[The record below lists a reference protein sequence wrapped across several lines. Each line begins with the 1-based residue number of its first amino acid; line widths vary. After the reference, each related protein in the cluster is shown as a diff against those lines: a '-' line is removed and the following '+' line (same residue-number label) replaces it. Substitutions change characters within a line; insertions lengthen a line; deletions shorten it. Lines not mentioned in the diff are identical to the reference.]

1 MAEKKKPKPGPSTG
15 GSSKSRIKRP
25 KGSQPL
31 TLGTGGLRTGKVS
44 KKQQAGTR
52 KVVGAIASVT
62 PVGRVA
68 KAATKGADKLI
79 GKAITKSTNKKWTQ
93 LDIPKPT
100 TKISATKQS
109 IRERKLTKERVPPIS
124 SRTWQPSWTANDG
137 GAVKSIRSTNALK
150 KRVKAAGKLNPVPKK
165 VSRDFNKTL
174 SELQAGKT
182 PSYKPSTAKKP
193 TRTKPNPYNKAK
205 DEVLSLDSVVRSNRR
220 GSAGRLDK
228 RFQILSTPTKKK
240 NIRAYKASQKK
251 K

>member
-15 GSSKSRIKRP
+15 GSSKSSVKRP

-52 KVVGAIASVT
+52 KVVGALAATLVPAVRGAKLARASM
-62 PVGRVA
+62 PKRPPEPKGGWNKQAMENAIKRDYA
-68 KAATKGADKLI
+68 NKAAATSKYGKVLTPKQIDKVV
-79 GKAITKSTNKKWTQ
+79 S
-93 LDIPKPT
+93 
-100 TKISATKQS
+100 
-109 IRERKLTKERVPPIS
+109 
-124 SRTWQPSWTANDG
+124 
-137 GAVKSIRSTNALK
+137 
-150 KRVKAAGKLNPVPKK
+150 VKA
-165 VSRDFNKTL
+165 
-174 SELQAGKT
+174 
-182 PSYKPSTAKKP
+182 TAKKP

-220 GSAGRLDK
+220 GSAGQLDK